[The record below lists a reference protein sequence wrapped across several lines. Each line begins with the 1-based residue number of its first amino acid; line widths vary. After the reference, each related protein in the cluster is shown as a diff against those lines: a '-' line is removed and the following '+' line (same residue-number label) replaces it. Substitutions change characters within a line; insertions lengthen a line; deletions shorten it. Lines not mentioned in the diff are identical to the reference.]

1 MKKVKKENKKMDE
14 KGITLLSLAI
24 TISVMIILAGVIM
37 SVESSDSNN
46 LLELAEAQKQ
56 QVEKTA
62 LEEEIKTYLAE
73 NPPNNYTELI
83 GKLTR
88 YGKIENRENAQS
100 AVLITDKGNY
110 SIYVKDIWNINF
122 E

>member
-1 MKKVKKENKKMDE
+1 MKVKKNNAKKIGQ

-37 SVESSDSNN
+37 SVESSDTNN
-46 LLELAEAQKQ
+46 LLELAEAHKE
-56 QVEKTA
+56 QVEKNA

-73 NPPNNYTELI
+73 NPPSNYTELI

-88 YGKIENRENAQS
+88 YGRVENRENAQS

-122 E
+122 

>member
-73 NPPNNYTELI
+73 NPPSNYTELI

>member
-73 NPPNNYTELI
+73 NPPSNYTELI

-88 YGKIENRENAQS
+88 YGKIENRENKIS
-100 AVLITDKGNY
+100 LSLDNDTMVELFIYTD
-110 SIYVKDIWNINF
+110 
-122 E
+122 